1 MDNQFANGVTIQ
13 PLGLY
18 EVITHPALTE
28 LVGPGTGALDAV
40 TQDFLVLG
48 NVPYKRAIIDI
59 FPQFNIMNRDDTS
72 CQLVY
77 KRIANTGLRYVTT
90 DEIYGATQ
98 NCAHEFYQGA
108 LRDFANNREVFTDKI
123 MPFFQKAIRTD
134 VGSNVWFGDTTR
146 TALAGQTFST
156 TIFDGIW
163 KWIQT
168 YTGNLL
174 PSAQV
179 FSPATTN
186 YRQPA
191 HYADAFYAI
200 DAAWQLQPD
209 LLRAYP
215 DDSKVIYCDK
225 ATHDGFSNYMKILGT
240 ETDTIVSWLMGDN
253 RKFDAYQGIP
263 IMVVPLW
270 EPMLNDPNSSVY
282 TYTAGVYHHAVLL
295 TMQKNF
301 LFATDSSYGRGPNED
316 QALNV
321 WYRNIDMSWY
331 YQMFLRAGS
340 QIMVPEFIVA
350 GMA

>member
-1 MDNQFANGVTIQ
+1 MENQFTNGVYIQ
-13 PLGLY
+13 PLAMF
-18 EVITHPALTE
+18 EVVVHPALTE
-28 LVGPGTGALDAV
+28 LVGAGTGALDAV
-40 TQDFLVLG
+40 TQDFIVLSD
-48 NVPYKRAIIDI
+48 VPNKRPIIDI
-59 FPQFNIMNRDDTS
+59 FPLFNLLNRDDTS

-90 DEIYGATQ
+90 DEVYGATQ

-108 LRDFANNREVFTDKI
+108 LKDFGNNKEVFTEKI
-123 MPFFQKAIRTD
+123 TPFFLKAVRTD
-134 VGSNVWFGDTTR
+134 VGSNAWFGDTTR
-146 TALAGQTFST
+146 TAIAGGVFSV

-168 YTGNLL
+168 YTGNLI
-174 PSAQV
+174 PSAQI
-179 FSPATTN
+179 FSPATTD

-191 HYADAFYAI
+191 HYVDAFNAI

-270 EPMLNDPNSSVY
+270 EPMLNIDNSIY
-282 TYTAGVYHHAVLL
+282 TQVAGTKHHAVLL

-301 LFATDSSYGRGPNED
+301 IFATDSKYGRGPNED
-316 QALNV
+316 QALNI
-321 WYRNIDMSWY
+321 WYRQIDMSWY
-331 YQMFLRAGS
+331 WQMFLRTGT